1 MRVIVYTSLILLAL
15 LLAACTK
22 LSRGEL
28 AFPNA
33 CKGCAAQLEKDARK
47 IQGVYYAKFD
57 TVKRTLFYK
66 FDPNGFDANFMKNQL
81 IPSNYHA
88 QDTVALPPACCE

>member
-1 MRVIVYTSLILLAL
+1 MRAIIYTSLILLASSL
-15 LLAACTK
+15 VACTK

-33 CKGCAAQLEKDARK
+33 CKGCASLLEKDARK

-57 TVKRTLFYK
+57 TLKHTLFYK
-66 FDPNGFDANFMKNQL
+66 FDPSGFDANFMKRQL
-81 IPSNYHA
+81 VPSNYHA
-88 QDTVALPPACCE
+88 QDSSALPPACCE